1 MLVSIEADTNLHD
14 FATVSEIGL
23 GIAAGVDL
31 VEGMTSGIAHLQ
43 LHDIPPER
51 HSPDC

>member
-1 MLVSIEADTNLHD
+1 MLVSIEADTNLYD
-14 FATVSEIGL
+14 FAAVGQIRL

-43 LHDIPPER
+43 LHDI
-51 HSPDC
+51 DG